1 MNRKGSVSEMSLYSW
16 DNVPEEQI
24 SEKLGRKLVWGKKI
38 MLARISLKRG
48 CIVPSH
54 RHEHEQASFVLSG
67 SLEFTLPG
75 QKVKVNQGQVLVVPS
90 NVEHSAL
97 AVEPTVTLD
106 IFSPIRED
114 WLAGQDSYLRKK

>member
-38 MLARISLKRG
+38 MLARISLKKG

-54 RHEHEQASFVLSG
+54 RHENEQASFVLSG
-67 SLEFTLPG
+67 SLEFTLPRE
-75 QKVKVNQGQVLVVPS
+75 KVKVNQGQVLVVPS
-90 NVEHSAL
+90 DVEHSAL

-114 WLAGQDSYLRKK
+114 WLTGQDSYLREK

>member
-54 RHEHEQASFVLSG
+54 RHENEQASFVLSG